1 MACWIAYQCNL
12 CDESIAINS
21 FITWWCHTLKEAA
34 QLLTKLPHGSNNP
47 SAPNTSIYGFKVLLQ
62 PTFPHH
68 TNAAGKHTT
77 QTQRCVPK
85 NSNRVVAS
93 RKALPGRCQIV
104 VVRSCCIC
112 RLGYCWYGL
121 SSEGWLYSSYLVA
134 LAFPVEALSSAC
146 FINL

>member
-1 MACWIAYQCNL
+1 MMSYIKGSRTALN
-12 CDESIAINS
+12 
-21 FITWWCHTLKEAA
+21 KV
-34 QLLTKLPHGSNNP
+34 GSNNL
-47 SAPNTSIYGFKVLLQ
+47 SAPNTSIYGFKVGLQ

-68 TNAAGKHTT
+68 TKAASKHTT

-104 VVRSCCIC
+104 VVRSYCIC
-112 RLGYCWYGL
+112 RLGYCWYRV

-134 LAFPVEALSSAC
+134 LALQWSVVHFFCLSLVTPFSMQLNKYN
-146 FINL
+146 F